1 MMLIDEVAMV
11 KILFSEIPVL
21 PFSTLVMETTLA
33 LEGVFAAGNAIL
45 DVYKQDF
52 KTTFKAEQEPLTE
65 ADLRSN
71 TILLAALQKT
81 NIPILSEETADFSGR
96 VSNDTIWIID
106 PLDGTKEFIQKNG
119 EFVIMIALVKKGT
132 PILGIVY
139 QPTTGMLYLAQQ
151 GQGVFEKNGQSWKRL
166 HVSTVD
172 DIMQAR
178 AVLSKSHLKEKDRQF
193 MDEIGVSNFSQKGSA
208 GLKIGLLCS
217 GEADFYFNPS
227 DKVKEWDTAAGYCM
241 ITEAGGSMT
250 DLFGKE
256 LCYNQADV
264 VHRKGIL
271 VSNGKL
277 QQQLVERLKAFYQ

>member
-1 MMLIDEVAMV
+1 MGKTSL
-11 KILFSEIPVL
+11 EIPLL
-21 PFSTLVMETTLA
+21 PFSTLITETTLA
-33 LEGVFAAGNAIL
+33 LEGVFEAGKAVL
-45 DVYKQDF
+45 EVYKQDF

-71 TILLAALQKT
+71 KILLTALQKT
-81 NIPILSEETADFSGR
+81 KIPVLSEETADFSGR
-96 VSNDTIWIID
+96 VNNNTIWIID

-119 EFVIMIALVKKGT
+119 EFVIMVALVKEAV

-139 QPTTGMLYLAQQ
+139 QPTTGLLYLAQK
-151 GQGVFEKNGQSWKRL
+151 GQGVFEKIGQGWRRL
-166 HVSTVD
+166 HVSKVD
-172 DIMQAR
+172 NIAQAR

-193 MDEIGVSNFSQKGSA
+193 MDEMGVSNFSQKGSA

-217 GEADFYFNPS
+217 GEAEFYFNPS

-241 ITEAGGSMT
+241 IIEAGGKMT
-250 DLFGKE
+250 DLFGTK
-256 LCYNQADV
+256 LQYNQQDV

-277 QQQLVERLKAFYQ
+277 HSRLAEKLRLFYQ